1 MELDHICV
9 VNGISCRS
17 LFLRG
22 LLELHQAQ
30 YHQSKLEPNLG
41 SRMCYGCDGAE
52 WQVAAP
58 SRTSQTFANFADSR
72 VKAAFTGRSIFRR
85 VYCNREKE
93 SAGRTGIVVWIAFGF
108 VYILSLYAIIFS
120 SHAILKTSLTHGLP
134 RGQDKEDLPVLFF
147 QLLHQWVV
155 DLGVQRCQNTFVR
168 DRTV

>member
-1 MELDHICV
+1 MEYLADPCFC
-9 VNGISCRS
+9 GG
-17 LFLRG
+17 F
-22 LLELHQAQ
+22 LELHQEQ
-30 YHQSKLEPNLG
+30 YHQSKFESRIG
-41 SRMCYGCDGAE
+41 SRMWYGCDGAE

-85 VYCNREKE
+85 VYCNREQE
-93 SAGRTGIVVWIAFGF
+93 SAGRIGIVVWMAFGL

-120 SHAILKTSLTHGLP
+120 SHAILKASLTHELP

-155 DLGVQRCQNTFVR
+155 DLGVQWRQNTFVR